1 MNFGVWVPRRRLK
14 DQKRTV
20 RVPGVQYC
28 GLGFVISGLILGFK
42 ASKFG
47 VSSSKFGVLNMKF
60 GVWVP
65 KIGVWTLKSAHH
77 ACQGF
82 TIRRLNTPL
91 RQQA

>member
-14 DQKRTV
+14 DQKRTL

-47 VSSSKFGVLNMKF
+47 V
-60 GVWVP
+60 
-65 KIGVWTLKSAHH
+65 
-77 ACQGF
+77 
-82 TIRRLNTPL
+82 
-91 RQQA
+91 